1 MLNQDTSRGLF
12 FHRCL
17 LSITYFKLLEILNQ
31 LNHKNHTANSNTSVV
46 GINSCLLTQ
55 H

>member
-17 LSITYFKLLEILNQ
+17 LSITYLKLLEILNQ
-31 LNHKNHTANSNTSVV
+31 LNHKNHTANGNTSVV
-46 GINSCLLTQ
+46 
-55 H
+55 